1 MITVAFCNHKGGVGK
16 TSSVLNIG
24 AQLSKKHRVLLID
37 LDSQANLTHTLS
49 HGKEHKETIYEA
61 LKGKIK
67 EFPMFPIEEVS
78 DRLSYVPSCLDLSGA
93 ELELSTQAGAQCILR
108 ELLENFEEEGKKWGG
123 MYKYDYCLIDCPP
136 SLSLLTV
143 NALTVSD
150 FVLIPTQA
158 EAYAVHGLTKL
169 IEVISLIKKR
179 LNPKLQEPLFCITQ
193 YDKRKTLLK
202 QVADSLRDRFGK
214 RLLLPPIRNNIA
226 IAEAQA
232 QGKSIFSYDSASIGA
247 EDYALL
253 SEALSEI
260 LEHYKYT

>member
-49 HGKEHKETIYEA
+49 QGKEHKETIYDA
-61 LKGKIK
+61 LKGITK
-67 EFPMFPIEEVS
+67 ELPIVKVS
-78 DRLSYVPSCLDLSGA
+78 DKLSYVPSCLDLSGA

-108 ELLENFEEEGKKWGG
+108 ELLENFEEKAEKLAGL
-123 MYKYDYCLIDCPP
+123 YKYDYCLIDCPP

-143 NALTVSD
+143 NALTASD

-169 IEVISLIKKR
+169 IEVITLIKKR

>member
-1 MITVAFCNHKGGVGK
+1 MITVSFCNHKGGVGK

-37 LDSQANLTHTLS
+37 LDSQANLTHTLYAGS
-49 HGKEHKETIYEA
+49 KHKETIYEA
-61 LKGKIK
+61 LKGKTK
-67 EFPMFPIEEVS
+67 ELPVIE
-78 DRLSYVPSCLDLSGA
+78 LSEKLSLVPSCLDLSGA

-108 ELLENFEEEGKKWGG
+108 ELLESYEEEAKKWGG
-123 MYKYDYCLIDCPP
+123 LKKYDYCLIDCPP

-158 EAYAVHGLTKL
+158 EAYAVQGLTKL

-193 YDKRKTLLK
+193 YDKRKILLK

-232 QGKSIFSYDSASIGA
+232 EGKSIFSYDSASIGA

>member
-49 HGKEHKETIYEA
+49 QGKEHKETIYEA
-61 LKGKIK
+61 LKGKTK
-67 EFPMFPIEEVS
+67 ELPIVEVS

-123 MYKYDYCLIDCPP
+123 VYKYDYCLIDCPP

-214 RLLLPPIRNNIA
+214 RLLLPPIRNNIS

-260 LEHYKYT
+260 LEHYKHT

>member
-49 HGKEHKETIYEA
+49 QGQEHKETIYDA
-61 LKGKIK
+61 LKGKTK
-67 EFPMFPIEEVS
+67 QLPIVEVS
-78 DRLSYVPSCLDLSGA
+78 ERLSYIPSCLDLSGA

-108 ELLENFEEEGKKWGG
+108 ELLENLEEEAKKWP
-123 MYKYDYCLIDCPP
+123 YLRFDYCLIDCPP

-143 NALTVSD
+143 NALTTSD

-179 LNPKLQEPLFCITQ
+179 LNSKLQEPLFCITQ

-214 RLLLPPIRNNIA
+214 RLLLPPVRNNIA

-247 EDYALL
+247 EDYGLL
-253 SEALSEI
+253 TEALSEI